1 MVSAPFLD
9 LLASL
14 GRMLGTSRRPEA
26 DSPEIQQWL
35 REAEAARH
43 GGRPDEASALYRRVL
58 AERGS
63 HPEALR
69 GLRQVAASAGRYG
82 DAISLQQRVLAALP
96 LEDRAAETQLLATLC
111 YEAAQGDL
119 AQGRPA
125 AAIPR
130 LKQALRCARD
140 FTPAA
145 LALGEAHVRLGDRR
159 EAMRTWERA
168 LESEPSLPLLARLE
182 QAYRDEGRPARMIAL
197 YRSAIERAPG
207 DLALAV
213 ALGRVYLELEMLDEA
228 ADQLEKVEVRAPD
241 LPVVHAYLAEVF
253 ERRGDLREACA
264 EYRRALHHGQGLEW
278 PHRCVTCGAAS
289 AGWRDRCPACRRW
302 NTLRSAQE

>member
-1 MVSAPFLD
+1 MVSASFLD

-14 GRMLGTSRRPEA
+14 GRFLGSPRRPEA
-26 DSPEIQQWL
+26 DSPEVQEWL
-35 REAEAARH
+35 READAARQD
-43 GGRPDEASALYRRVL
+43 GRPDEASALYRRVL
-58 AERGS
+58 GDRGS
-63 HPEALR
+63 HPQALR
-69 GLRQVAASAGRYG
+69 GLREVATSAGRYQ

-96 LEDRAAETQLLATLC
+96 VDDRAAETQLLATLC

-119 AQGRPA
+119 AEGRPA

-140 FTPAA
+140 FTPASV
-145 LALGEAHVRLGDRR
+145 ALGDAHARLGDRR

-168 LESEPSLPLLARLE
+168 LEAQPTLPVLGRLE
-182 QAYRDEGRPARMIAL
+182 QAYREEGRPTRMIGL
-197 YRSAIERAPG
+197 YRSAIERRPG

-228 ADQLEKVEVRAPD
+228 ADQLERVEVQAPD
-241 LPVVHAYLAEVF
+241 LPVVHAYLAAVF

-264 EYRRALHHGQGLEW
+264 EYRRALQHGQGLEW
-278 PHRCVTCGAAS
+278 PHRCSTCGAAS
-289 AGWRDRCPACRRW
+289 AGWQDRCPACRQW
-302 NTLRSAQE
+302 NTLRSAQA